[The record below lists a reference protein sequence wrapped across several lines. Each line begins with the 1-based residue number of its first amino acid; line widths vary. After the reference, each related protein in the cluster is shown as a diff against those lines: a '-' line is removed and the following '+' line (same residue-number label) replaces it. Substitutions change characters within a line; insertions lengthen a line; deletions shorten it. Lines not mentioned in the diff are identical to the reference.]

1 MIKKWKAKRTLLFL
15 RIISHNSLAFTHPR
29 KTHSMYT
36 ELEKNLSVKDQT
48 LILQSRK
55 QRGEE
60 SALTLTEI
68 ESDWNPDLSG
78 SLL

>member
-1 MIKKWKAKRTLLFL
+1 
-15 RIISHNSLAFTHPR
+15 
-29 KTHSMYT
+29 MYT